1 MSLSWATPYRGLVKP
16 LADRLLA
23 SIGFLLISPV
33 FIVVA
38 IGVRTRLGSPVLF
51 RQKRIGLNDRV
62 FLFYKFRTMT
72 DARDEN
78 GQLLPDSGR
87 QTPFGRFLRSSSL
100 DELPQLWNVVRGDMS
115 LIGPRPLLP
124 QYLERYSP
132 VQRRRHEV
140 RPGIT
145 GLAQVKGRNSLS
157 WDEKF
162 ELDVRYVDRLS
173 ARLDCEIL
181 LLTIA
186 SVLRRKGISQE
197 GHATMPEFLG
207 SNKQERPPCVS

>member
-1 MSLSWATPYRGLVKP
+1 MIYRGLVKP

-23 SIGFLLISPV
+23 SIGLLLISPV
-33 FIVVA
+33 FLVVGA
-38 IGVRTRLGSPVLF
+38 GVRVRLGSPVLF
-51 RQKRIGLNDRV
+51 RQKRIGLNDHV

-78 GQLLPDSGR
+78 GQLLPDGDR

-100 DELPQLWNVVRGDMS
+100 DELPQLWNVIRGDMS

-124 QYLERYSP
+124 QYLERYSAI
-132 VQRRRHEV
+132 QRRRHEV

-145 GLAQVKGRNSLS
+145 GLAQVKGRNALS

-162 ELDVRYVDRLS
+162 ELDVQYVDRLS
-173 ARLDCEIL
+173 AALDGEIL

-186 SVLRRKGISQE
+186 SVLRRQGI
-197 GHATMPEFLG
+197 
-207 SNKQERPPCVS
+207 